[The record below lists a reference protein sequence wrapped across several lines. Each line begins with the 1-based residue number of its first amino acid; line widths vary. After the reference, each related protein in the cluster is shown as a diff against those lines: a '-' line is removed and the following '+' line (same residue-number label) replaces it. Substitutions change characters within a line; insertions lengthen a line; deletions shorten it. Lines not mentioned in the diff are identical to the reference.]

1 MEIERYEI
9 LFIAGLAFGLIAVLL
24 DYLFDIAAVLVV
36 GLVFCGVV
44 VLFISAYFERKSK
57 PVKDERYKRIDERA
71 GQSAFWII
79 MVIMGILLF
88 SDRFGELPAATLF
101 IGIYSY
107 FIIRF
112 YYDKKGFK

>member
-9 LFIAGLAFGLIAVLL
+9 FFIVGLAFGLIAVLL

-44 VLFISAYFERKSK
+44 MFFISAYFERKSK

-71 GQSAFWII
+71 GHGAFWII

-88 SDRFGELPAATLF
+88 SNRFGELPATTLF
-101 IGIYSY
+101 IGIYSF
-107 FIIRF
+107 FIFRF